1 MERCSLC
8 REKFMSV
15 MLNAF
20 CDDCGVLMNK
30 EFHTRNADIE
40 RRDERKDIGALI
52 VSVRKRMIRKWGNF
66 YQNGSTAP
74 QLLRN
79 GVIPSLKNR
88 KLRTVKVLK
97 RRGSAK
103 ERFIAAL
110 KNGKKRT
117 L

>member
-1 MERCSLC
+1 
-8 REKFMSV
+8 MSV

-52 VSVRKRMIRKWGNF
+52 VSVRKRMIRKWGN
-66 YQNGSTAP
+66 GSTVS

-79 GVIPSLKNR
+79 GAIPLLKNR

-97 RRGSAK
+97 RRGSVK
-103 ERFIAAL
+103 KRLIAAFT
-110 KNGKKRT
+110 KSMKRT